1 MKYHNFFWDFDG
13 TLYDTYQIMPK
24 AYCKAWSMAGYQI
37 TASEAYR
44 LMRLASLG
52 QAFKY
57 HQREF
62 NISAQKLAKIRE
74 DYRVQ
79 EQKYFGQV
87 QVFNGLPELFEKIVA
102 HGGKNFLLTHRKQGA
117 LELLQ
122 RDGLDKFIAGK
133 VTGQDTFARKP
144 APDSLNYL
152 IEQNSVLRPSA
163 LMVGDRNLDVEAAHN
178 AGIAGALFDPD
189 ALMAEQH
196 IEAEIQLSSLTELL
210 DYVE

>member
-24 AYCKAWSMAGYQI
+24 AYCQAWSIADYQI
-37 TASEAYR
+37 TLSEAYR

-57 HQREF
+57 HQRKF
-62 NISAQKLAKIRE
+62 NISPQKLAKIRE

-87 QVFNGLPELFEKIVA
+87 QAFNGLSELFEKIVA

-133 VTGQDTFARKP
+133 VTGKDTFARKP

-152 IEQNSVLRPSA
+152 IEKNSVLHSSA
-163 LMVGDRNLDVEAAHN
+163 LMVGDRSLDVEAAHN
-178 AGIAGALFDPD
+178 AGIAGALLDPD
-189 ALMAEQH
+189 DLMAEQH
-196 IEAEIQLSSLTELL
+196 IEAEIQLSSLAELL
-210 DYVE
+210 DHVK